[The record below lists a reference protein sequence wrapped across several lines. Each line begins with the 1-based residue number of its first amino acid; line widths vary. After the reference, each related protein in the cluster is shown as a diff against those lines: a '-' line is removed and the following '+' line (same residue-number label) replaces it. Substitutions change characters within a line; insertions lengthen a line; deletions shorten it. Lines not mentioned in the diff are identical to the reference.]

1 MNIQISGEIKNN
13 KNLNIN
19 LLEVVNNSA
28 MHKGHLGDDGS
39 GETHFL
45 IKINSI
51 ELNDLNR
58 VQAHRKINDIVKEE
72 FNNGLHALEI
82 KILTN

>member
-1 MNIQISGEIKNN
+1 MKKRIEEKLN